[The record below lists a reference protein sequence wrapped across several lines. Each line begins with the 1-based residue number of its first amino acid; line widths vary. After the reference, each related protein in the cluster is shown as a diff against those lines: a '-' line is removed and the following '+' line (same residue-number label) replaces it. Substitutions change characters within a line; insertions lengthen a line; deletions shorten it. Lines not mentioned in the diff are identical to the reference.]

1 MVIQFE
7 LLSGWLG
14 STKKCGNADFG
25 VMLFAHGGDSSNVA
39 TTASTYVFALSGV
52 ATNNPQATVTSTLT
66 ITVQ

>member
-7 LLSGWLG
+7 LLFGWLG

-25 VMLFAHGGDSSNVA
+25 VMLCAHGGDSINVA
-39 TTASTYVFALSGV
+39 TTAGTYVFTLSGV
-52 ATNNPQATVTSTLT
+52 AINNPLATVTSTLT